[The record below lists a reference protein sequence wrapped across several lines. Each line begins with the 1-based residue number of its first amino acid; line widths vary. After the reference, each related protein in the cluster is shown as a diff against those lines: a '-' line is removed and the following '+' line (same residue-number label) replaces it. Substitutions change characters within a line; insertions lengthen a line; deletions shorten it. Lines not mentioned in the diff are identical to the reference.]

1 MIKTLLQLHKKASS
15 LFSVF
20 TFVLLSFGVR
30 LRSPLHLSLSPF
42 RLLSILLFILSLF
55 LIFCL
60 FSFSTRPVFRLCQG
74 VVKAHRKKKHKQWK
88 FVIYLQNF
96 YFVWFFLF
104 VLYLFEN
111 RFFFKQEKAQI
122 FFNFPSSYCDSRA
135 FPIFSLPHSF
145 FVFFC
150 F

>member
-1 MIKTLLQLHKKASS
+1 MIKTLLQLHKKS
-15 LFSVF
+15 FF
-20 TFVLLSFGVR
+20 TLQCFHF
-30 LRSPLHLSLSPF
+30 RSPLFWRSFKVSPAPLSLSPF

-74 VVKAHRKKKHKQWK
+74 VVKAHRKKTQTVK
-88 FVIYLQNF
+88 ICYLF
-96 YFVWFFLF
+96 TKFLF
-104 VLYLFEN
+104 CLIFLFLYLFEN